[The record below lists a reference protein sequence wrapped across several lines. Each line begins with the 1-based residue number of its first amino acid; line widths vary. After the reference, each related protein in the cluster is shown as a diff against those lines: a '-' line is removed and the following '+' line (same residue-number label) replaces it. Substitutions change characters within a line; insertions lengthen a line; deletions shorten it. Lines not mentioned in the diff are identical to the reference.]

1 MKEAMLKASARQP
14 YPKFVTEMLWLS
26 VSCSMAGRGPVRF
39 QAGFSD
45 RLVQGCPTLLIASFK
60 PATIWEE

>member
-26 VSCSMAGRGPVRF
+26 VLCCMAGRGPVRF
-39 QAGFSD
+39 QASFSD
-45 RLVQGCPTLLIASFK
+45 GLVQGCPTLLIASFK
-60 PATIWEE
+60 SATVRAE